1 MEPRRGQRRRR
12 YRILAAACAAA
23 LWLFLASCGRESPPA
38 PSGPEETRLDFFC
51 MDTYMSLRAWG
62 TDPDTLREAKKEAE
76 GLEALLSVT
85 DEDSEIARLNE
96 AGSAA
101 LSPETAAVL
110 ARALELCHE
119 TEGALDISV
128 YPIVRAWGFTT
139 GQYRVPE
146 KGELDA
152 LLETVDFRKIGLEG
166 LDASLPEGMAL
177 DLGGIAKGWA
187 GDRMAEALRA
197 SGVQSALLD
206 LGGNIQTVG
215 RKPDGSL
222 WRIAVKDPDGSGT
235 LGVLSVSDS
244 AVITSGGYERFF
256 TGEDGTVY
264 WHIMDPE
271 TGACARSGLLS
282 VTVTGPEGAR
292 CDAYST
298 ALFVMGEARAAD
310 FWRARRDFGMVLVT
324 EEGRVLYTPD
334 LADSFAPEKGTK
346 YAFEV
351 IPDA

>member
-1 MEPRRGQRRRR
+1 MGSRPFRQRCR
-12 YRILAAACAAA
+12 YIVPAACAAA
-23 LWLFLASCGRESPPA
+23 LWLLLSSCARNGDA
-38 PSGPEETRLDFFC
+38 VLSGPEESALDFFC

-62 TDPDTLREAKKEAE
+62 TDRETLQKAKREAE

-85 DEDSEIARLNE
+85 DEDSEIARLNK

-110 ARALELCHE
+110 SRALELCRE

-152 LLETVDFRKIGLEG
+152 LLEKVDHTKIRLEG
-166 LDASLPEGMAL
+166 PDAALPAGMAL
-177 DLGGIAKGWA
+177 DLGAVAKGWA
-187 GDRMAEALRA
+187 GDRMADTLRA
-197 SGVQSALLD
+197 AGVSSALLD

-222 WRIAVKDPDGSGT
+222 WRIAVKDPDGTGT
-235 LGVLSVSDS
+235 LGVLSVEDS
-244 AVITSGGYERFF
+244 AVVTSGGYERYF
-256 TGEDGTVY
+256 TGEDGAVY
-264 WHIMDPE
+264 WHIMDPK
-271 TGACARSGLLS
+271 TGSSARSGLTS

-292 CDAYST
+292 CDALST
-298 ALFVMGEARAAD
+298 ALFVMGAERAAD
-310 FWRARRDFGMVLVT
+310 FWRAKRDFGMILVT
-324 EEGRVLYTPD
+324 EAGKVLYTQD

-346 YAFEV
+346 YVYEV

>member
-1 MEPRRGQRRRR
+1 MGTIPLRRFRRSRLR
-12 YRILAAACAAA
+12 AAVCV
-23 LWLFLASCGRESPPA
+23 LGLLLLASCGKRSEA
-38 PSGPEETRLDFFC
+38 VPSGPEEARLDFFC

-62 TDPDTLREAKKEAE
+62 ADWDTLQGAKKEAE

-85 DEDSEIARLNE
+85 DEQSEIARLNE
-96 AGSAA
+96 TGRET

-110 ARALELCHE
+110 ARALELCRE
-119 TEGALDISV
+119 TEGALDVSV
-128 YPIVRAWGFTT
+128 YPIVRVWGFTT

-146 KGELDA
+146 RSELDA
-152 LLETVDFRKIGLEG
+152 LLEKVDYTKIELEG
-166 LDASLPEGMAL
+166 QDAALPAGMAL

-222 WRIAVKDPDGSGT
+222 WRIAVKDPAGTGT
-235 LGVLSVSDS
+235 LGVLSVADS
-244 AVITSGGYERFF
+244 AVVTSGGYERFF
-256 TGEDGTVY
+256 TGEDGAVY

-271 TGACARSGLLS
+271 TGSSARSGLIS

-292 CDAYST
+292 CDALST
-298 ALFVMGEARAAD
+298 ALFVMGEARAED
-310 FWRARRDFGMVLVT
+310 FWRAKKDFGMILVT
-324 EEGRVLYTPD
+324 EKGKVLCTPD
-334 LADSFAPEKGTK
+334 LADAFAPEQGTK
-346 YAFEV
+346 YTFEV

>member
-1 MEPRRGQRRRR
+1 MGSRRSRRN
-12 YRILAAACAAA
+12 RILAAACAAA
-23 LWLFLASCGRESPPA
+23 LWLLLASCTRSGEA
-38 PSGPEETRLDFFC
+38 VPSGPEETRLDFFC

-76 GLEALLSVT
+76 RLEALLSVT
-85 DEDSEIARLNE
+85 DEQSELARLN
-96 AGSAA
+96 ASGAA
-101 LSPETAAVL
+101 SLSPETAAVL
-110 ARALELCHE
+110 ARALQLCRE

-139 GQYRVPE
+139 GQYRIPE
-146 KGELDA
+146 RSELDA
-152 LLETVDFRKIGLEG
+152 LLEKVDYTKIALEG
-166 LDASLPEGMAL
+166 QDVSLPSGMAL

-197 SGVQSALLD
+197 SGVLSALLD

-222 WRIAVKDPDGSGT
+222 WRVAVKDPDGTGY
-235 LGVLSVSDS
+235 LGILSVSDS
-244 AVITSGGYERFF
+244 AVVTSGGYERFF
-256 TGEDGTVY
+256 TGEDGSVY

-271 TGACARSGLLS
+271 TGSSARSGLVS

-298 ALFVMGEARAAD
+298 ALFVMGEARAVD
-310 FWRARRDFGMVLVT
+310 FWRARRDFGMILVT
-324 EEGRVLYTPD
+324 EAGKVLYTPD
-334 LADSFAPEKGTK
+334 LADRFTPELGSK